1 MEHPV
6 DGWPYAAVFALFFAS
21 GMARSHLT
29 YWAGRGLRRGGGR
42 SRLGRHLDRPVVA
55 RAEGVVRR
63 LGAPVVTL
71 AFLTVGLQTAVNA
84 AAGSLRMPMSR
95 YLPATVVGSLAWAA
109 LYTTVGFAVARA
121 WLDGLA
127 WPWALVGL
135 AAVAVLLATSLA
147 LGARLRR
154 RPADDVT
161 RVPDVEP
168 LHPHGES
175 APMLAAAQRGAGPHP
190 VHALPTPE
198 D

>member
-1 MEHPV
+1 VDVVERLV

-42 SRLGRHLDRPVVA
+42 TPIARHLDRPVVV

-121 WLDGLA
+121 WLDGLG
-127 WPWALVGL
+127 WTWAVGGLV
-135 AAVAVLLATSLA
+135 AVALLAMASLA
-147 LGARLRR
+147 LGSRLRR
-154 RPADDVT
+154 GA
-161 RVPDVEP
+161 
-168 LHPHGES
+168 
-175 APMLAAAQRGAGPHP
+175 APT
-190 VHALPTPE
+190 V
-198 D
+198 